1 MRRWYAA
8 RTISAK
14 KFLAGQWQEEITE
27 TGGQNEK
34 EAGQVFPPPFFP
46 MRGSRLT

>member
-1 MRRWYAA
+1 MALYPRPEVRGFTACLVKWAEMK
-8 RTISAK
+8 R
-14 KFLAGQWQEEITE
+14 
-27 TGGQNEK
+27 

>member
-14 KFLAGQWQEEITE
+14 KFVVGQWQEEITE
-27 TGGQNEK
+27 AGG
-34 EAGQVFPPPFFP
+34 
-46 MRGSRLT
+46 